1 MTKTHMLPKNKNTDA
16 TDQKK
21 SEVSDYETKSEL
33 QRNKGLFKVSQGIK
47 SESNSMIV
55 QWELEE

>member
-1 MTKTHMLPKNKNTDA
+1 MLPKNKNTDA

-55 QWELEE
+55 Q